1 MEKKEVRSPV
11 ACRILP
17 DLRQQLE
24 SEAAEE
30 GQSLSSYMELILTR
44 RSVES
49 TVNETSNEVFEAM
62 QKQIDELKSE
72 NERLSDLPQPVNVG
86 LDIEGVEA
94 FKTKSEQTE
103 RQYQDLMHSY
113 QDLKIEHQAL
123 FKVPAVNALPSWWSL
138 ENYKATVPYLKELK
152 SKHPSFSTE
161 QLLLSAVAVTAT
173 NENNWVEVYTLK
185 DFWKRNP
192 HLLNLQTQTAQQ

>member
-1 MEKKEVRSPV
+1 MKKNEVRTPV

-24 SEAAEE
+24 LEAAKE
-30 GQSLSSYMELILTR
+30 GQSLSSYMESILMH
-44 RSVES
+44 RSAES

-62 QKQIDELKSE
+62 EKQIDELKRE
-72 NERLSDLPQPVNVG
+72 NERLKDLPKPVNVELG
-86 LDIEGVEA
+86 TEDITSI
-94 FKTKSEQTE
+94 KTQLGQTE
-103 RQYQDLMHSY
+103 KQYQDLMQRY
-113 QDLKIEHQAL
+113 KDLKVEHDAL
-123 FKVPAVNALPSWWSL
+123 PKAVVKALPSWWSL

-152 SKHPSFSTE
+152 SKHPNLSTE
-161 QLLLSAVAVTAT
+161 QLLLSALAVTVT

-192 HLLNLQTQTAQQ
+192 HFLNLQTPTAKQ